1 MITIAWYNV
10 VAIIVLIL
18 WLFWA
23 SNGKDD
29 AFGLGAVVKL
39 VAGIIFILFWG
50 GMFWCGSNIPTMEGS
65 QDWSLF

>member
-23 SNGKDD
+23 SNGKDG
-29 AFGLGAVVKL
+29 AFVKL

-50 GMFWCGSNIPTMEGS
+50 GMFW
-65 QDWSLF
+65 W

>member
-23 SNGKDD
+23 SNGKDG
-29 AFGLGAVVKL
+29 AFGLDAVIKL

-50 GMFWCGSNIPTMEGS
+50 GMFW
-65 QDWSLF
+65 W

>member
-39 VAGIIFILFWG
+39 VAGIILYYFGVECFG
-50 GMFWCGSNIPTMEGS
+50 GNIIN
-65 QDWSLF
+65 D

>member
-23 SNGKDD
+23 SNGKDG

-39 VAGIIFILFWG
+39 VAGIIFYIILGW
-50 GMFWCGSNIPTMEGS
+50 NVLVVI
-65 QDWSLF
+65 

>member
-18 WLFWA
+18 WLLWA
-23 SNGKDD
+23 SNGKDGD
-29 AFGLGAVVKL
+29 FGLGAVVKL

-50 GMFWCGSNIPTMEGS
+50 GMFW
-65 QDWSLF
+65 W

>member
-23 SNGKDD
+23 SNDKDD
-29 AFGLGAVVKL
+29 AFGAVVKL

-50 GMFWCGSNIPTMEGS
+50 GMFW
-65 QDWSLF
+65 W